1 MNTKVLGTQGESV
14 AVKFLKDK
22 KYKSILSYIKIYFKY
37 FLNLFVKFCK
47 I

>member
-22 KYKSILSYIKIYFKY
+22 KYKILNKTS
-37 FLNLFVKFCK
+37 
-47 I
+47 